1 MLDGVSATR
10 FSDIN
15 HSFPYKGNRKNLAMR
30 FNTGVYLQAE
40 CYPFHDY
47 HPLTF
52 YRQLRDTNGTY
63 LLMPIILT
71 DVNGVY
77 GEFDG
82 VRFISGFN
90 NVTENMC
97 GDDWVVLQDVGR
109 TGFNDYIALRLD
121 K

>member
-1 MLDGVSATR
+1 MLDGVPAIR

-15 HSFPYKGNRKNLAMR
+15 HSSPYKGNRRNLSMR
-30 FNTGVYLQAE
+30 FNSGAYLNPE
-40 CYPFHDY
+40 CYPY
-47 HPLTF
+47 NSYPLTQQ
-52 YRQLRDTNGTY
+52 RQLRDINGIY
-63 LLMPIILT
+63 PLMPIILT
-71 DVNGVY
+71 DGNAIY

-82 VRFISGFN
+82 VRFITGFD
-90 NVTENMC
+90 NVTENKC